1 MDTFLEKTIG
11 ELNDCNFEIPPY
23 QRGYRWEKNQIIKLL
38 NDINEAKMTQD
49 LQKKTKSYY
58 LQPIILKEQKDKT
71 YTLIDG
77 QQRLTTLY
85 IIMLYL
91 CERIKKKDI
100 IENEIYKIY
109 YSSLNNGNDNSKIN
123 LKDTLTNY
131 IANKDN
137 EVKRKTLNH
146 YYYYLAINIIKAW
159 CDNKLKNDDE
169 ITNYLNFIRNN
180 VKIIWYELNEKDKED
195 ENEAFIRINTNKIA
209 LTQADLVKAEFLRE
223 DKFNDRQSKSTLL
236 QMGKEWNEIENA
248 LFDDSF
254 WFFISNIATTDRMTE
269 LLKITY
275 DVYYKKDDKKK
286 DKDENNLFSSFQK
299 QIENKYDETWNN
311 IKETFNVL
319 KEWYNN
325 IKLYNIIGFIVTS
338 TENNNKD
345 INEWIVN
352 AIKQYKGDNDNTTK
366 ISFENFLKDKIQ
378 KNLFTSEIRES
389 ESYKNKNIN
398 EDDIN
403 EFLSQLN
410 YKENKKEIKNIL
422 ILHNILTLNDI
433 KDNKTRFSFEKYKN
447 SYYLDE
453 KKSNEKPKKIEW
465 DIEHISSQHDAKI
478 KTDEDK
484 KAYID
489 YLQKYYTNKS
499 LKEKIDHEVFIEKIS
514 ILKKLEYNKIQENE
528 IKIEL
533 DKDIQ
538 IKFDKD
544 QIGNLV
550 LLDSNI
556 NRSYGNSLFMKKREE
571 IIEKDEERFI
581 PICTKKAFLKAFRKS
596 NYSNTDEYNFAQN
609 FEWNLDD
616 VTIYTNDIVKKL
628 YNGIYKGDN

>member
-1 MDTFLEKTIG
+1 M
-11 ELNDCNFEIPPY
+11 
-23 QRGYRWEKNQIIKLL
+23 
-38 NDINEAKMTQD
+38 
-49 LQKKTKSYY
+49 
-58 LQPIILKEQKDKT
+58 
-71 YTLIDG
+71 
-77 QQRLTTLY
+77 
-85 IIMLYL
+85 
-91 CERIKKKDI
+91 
-100 IENEIYKIY
+100 
-109 YSSLNNGNDNSKIN
+109 
-123 LKDTLTNY
+123 
-131 IANKDN
+131 
-137 EVKRKTLNH
+137 
-146 YYYYLAINIIKAW
+146 
-159 CDNKLKNDDE
+159 
-169 ITNYLNFIRNN
+169 
-180 VKIIWYELNEKDKED
+180 
-195 ENEAFIRINTNKIA
+195 
-209 LTQADLVKAEFLRE
+209 
-223 DKFNDRQSKSTLL
+223 
-236 QMGKEWNEIENA
+236 
-248 LFDDSF
+248 
-254 WFFISNIATTDRMTE
+254 
-269 LLKITY
+269 
-275 DVYYKKDDKKK
+275 
-286 DKDENNLFSSFQK
+286 
-299 QIENKYDETWNN
+299 
-311 IKETFNVL
+311 
-319 KEWYNN
+319 
-325 IKLYNIIGFIVTS
+325 
-338 TENNNKD
+338 
-345 INEWIVN
+345 
-352 AIKQYKGDNDNTTK
+352 
-366 ISFENFLKDKIQ
+366 
-378 KNLFTSEIRES
+378 
-389 ESYKNKNIN
+389 
-398 EDDIN
+398 
-403 EFLSQLN
+403 SQLN